1 MYHIKQVRILRH
13 YNNLIISSSDRNIIS
28 DYIIKAYWSSL
39 EFLAV
44 DSQYLKHFWDIF
56 GDTINEKR
64 LTVSCKPLLC
74 GE

>member
-44 DSQYLKHFWDIF
+44 DSQYLIHFWDIF
-56 GDTINEKR
+56 WDTIIE
-64 LTVSCKPLLC
+64 
-74 GE
+74 